1 MTNYKTQNNR
11 MVQEI
16 DNMNNK
22 IKTKCEEVDELA
34 ELVYNLEKNL
44 E

>member
-1 MTNYKTQNNR
+1 MNYKNQNNR

-22 IKTKCEEVDELA
+22 IKIKCEELDGLA
-34 ELVYNLEKNL
+34 ELIENLEKNL
-44 E
+44 

>member
-1 MTNYKTQNNR
+1 

-44 E
+44 EQYKAVEQKLI

>member
-1 MTNYKTQNNR
+1 MNYKNQNNR

-34 ELVYNLEKNL
+34 ELIENLEKNL
-44 E
+44 Q

>member
-1 MTNYKTQNNR
+1 

-16 DNMNNK
+16 DNMNNR

-34 ELVYNLEKNL
+34 ELIENL
-44 E
+44 